1 MTNPFT
7 SENFQEEMKPKLS
20 MAFKALEFENIE
32 SSIMKVCAE
41 MSDKLGS
48 KTYEAICTIPEPTPE
63 PETEEQETDPEEVVT
78 EEAPSEEPEEQETD
92 PEGVVTEEAPS
103 EEAVEQEQAEEPAEE
118 PAAAEEPNIE
128 IQKEALDYLQRAIL
142 HFALYHHIIYLIAN
156 VDNDGVT
163 VTKSDDKTTIYK
175 YQQDQ
180 LEEQL
185 ISDAWFWLNRLIK
198 LLNDHPNEFPDW
210 AGSDEHK
217 QMEDLP
223 VSIQDFERFVG
234 VSDPTF
240 LLYAGWLV
248 REVYRECI
256 LSRQKES
263 DTLSTLQKQAICYD
277 VMARACSRL
286 AFHALPSPIRIDINN
301 EMGKNHAAQ
310 ADTTIREKVAGVFAE
325 KAAAYWKTV
334 DAEVQKK
341 QVQDTATY
349 GSARRQTERDK
360 FAVS

>member
-1 MTNPFT
+1 MTNPFN

-20 MAFKALEFENIE
+20 MAFKALEYENIE
-32 SSIMKVCAE
+32 SSIQKACVE

-48 KTYEAICTIPEPTPE
+48 ETYEAICAKPEPTPDPE
-63 PETEEQETDPEEVVT
+63 PTPGEESEEQVEDLQEQETDTANE
-78 EEAPSEEPEEQETD
+78 EEATD
-92 PEGVVTEEAPS
+92 SGVKA
-103 EEAVEQEQAEEPAEE
+103 
-118 PAAAEEPNIE
+118 
-128 IQKEALDYLQRAIL
+128 EALDYLQRAIL

-156 VDNDGVT
+156 VSNDGVT

-180 LEEQL
+180 LEENL
-185 ISDAWFWLNRLIK
+185 IADAWFWLDCLIK
-198 LLNDHPNEFPDW
+198 LLNDNPEEFPSWKDSE
-210 AGSDEHK
+210 AHK

-223 VSIQDFERFVG
+223 VSLSDFERYTG

-240 LLYAGWLV
+240 LLYAGWIV

-256 LSRQKES
+256 KSRTKDASLSEV
-263 DTLSTLQKQAICYD
+263 QKQAVCYD
-277 VMARACSRL
+277 VMARACRRL

-325 KAAAYWKTV
+325 KAAAYWKAV
-334 DAEVQKK
+334 DAELETIKEK
-341 QVQDTATY
+341 QTATY
-349 GSARRQTERDK
+349 KSTRQVSERDK
-360 FAVS
+360 FALS

>member
-1 MTNPFT
+1 MTNPFN

-32 SSIMKVCAE
+32 SSIVKVCSE
-41 MSDKLGS
+41 MSDKLGT
-48 KTYEAICTIPEPTPE
+48 KTYEAICTKPEPDPE
-63 PETEEQETDPEEVVT
+63 PEPEEVVEDPEQDPAEAT
-78 EEAPSEEPEEQETD
+78 EEQLRGED
-92 PEGVVTEEAPS
+92 PEPS
-103 EEAVEQEQAEEPAEE
+103 EEAPTGDVQDANDMQTVKA
-118 PAAAEEPNIE
+118 
-128 IQKEALDYLQRAIL
+128 EALDYLQRTIL

-185 ISDAWFWLNRLIK
+185 IADAWFWLNRLIK
-198 LLNDHPNEFPDW
+198 LLNDHPDVFPDW

-223 VSIQDFERFVG
+223 VSIADFERYVG

-240 LLYAGWLV
+240 LLYAGWIV

-256 LSRQKES
+256 LSRQKATASMS
-263 DTLSTLQKQAICYD
+263 DVQKQAVCYD
-277 VMARACSRL
+277 VMARACRRL

-310 ADTTIREKVAGVFAE
+310 ADTTIREKVAGIFAE
-325 KAAAYWKTV
+325 KAAAYWKAV
-334 DAEVQKK
+334 DAELQVK
-341 QVQDTATY
+341 QEQNTATY
-349 GSARRQTERDK
+349 RSARRPSERDK
-360 FAVS
+360 FAIS

>member
-1 MTNPFT
+1 MTNPFN

-20 MAFKALEFENIE
+20 MAFKALEYENIE
-32 SSIMKVCAE
+32 SSIQKACVE

-48 KTYEAICTIPEPTPE
+48 DTYEAICAK
-63 PETEEQETDPEEVVT
+63 PEE
-78 EEAPSEEPEEQETD
+78 EEATD
-92 PEGVVTEEAPS
+92 SGVKA
-103 EEAVEQEQAEEPAEE
+103 
-118 PAAAEEPNIE
+118 
-128 IQKEALDYLQRAIL
+128 EALDYMQRAIL

-156 VDNDGVT
+156 VSNDGVT

-180 LEEQL
+180 LEENL
-185 ISDAWFWLNRLIK
+185 IADAWFWLNRLIK
-198 LLNDHPNEFPDW
+198 LLNDNPEEFPSWKD
-210 AGSDEHK
+210 SDAHK

-223 VSIQDFERFVG
+223 VSLSDFERYTG

-240 LLYAGWLV
+240 LLYAGWIV

-256 LSRQKES
+256 MSRTKEASLSEV
-263 DTLSTLQKQAICYD
+263 QKQAVCYD
-277 VMARACSRL
+277 VMARACRRL

-325 KAAAYWKTV
+325 KAAAYWKAV
-334 DAEVQKK
+334 DAELEIKK
-341 QVQDTATY
+341 EEQTATY
-349 GSARRQTERDK
+349 KSTRQVSERDK

>member
-7 SENFQEEMKPKLS
+7 SESFQEEMKPKLS
-20 MAFKALEFENIE
+20 MAFKALEYENIE
-32 SSIMKVCAE
+32 SSIQKACME
-41 MSDKLGS
+41 LSDKLGID
-48 KTYEAICTIPEPTPE
+48 TYEAICAKPEPAPE
-63 PETEEQETDPEEVVT
+63 EESEEQVEDLQEQETETANE
-78 EEAPSEEPEEQETD
+78 EEATD
-92 PEGVVTEEAPS
+92 SGVKA
-103 EEAVEQEQAEEPAEE
+103 
-118 PAAAEEPNIE
+118 
-128 IQKEALDYLQRAIL
+128 EALDYLQRAIL

-156 VDNDGVT
+156 VSNDGVT

-180 LEEQL
+180 LEENL
-185 ISDAWFWLNRLIK
+185 IADAWFWLNRLIK
-198 LLNDHPNEFPDW
+198 LLNDNPEEFPSWKDSE
-210 AGSDEHK
+210 AHK

-223 VSIQDFERFVG
+223 VSIDDFARYVG

-256 LSRQKES
+256 QSRQTADAS
-263 DTLSTLQKQAICYD
+263 LSEVQKQAVCYD
-277 VMARACSRL
+277 VMARACRRL

-325 KAAAYWKTV
+325 KAAAYWKAV
-334 DAEVQKK
+334 DAELQTK
-341 QVQDTATY
+341 QEQNTATY
-349 GSARRQTERDK
+349 QSARRISERDK

>member
-1 MTNPFT
+1 MTIPFT
-7 SENFQEEMKPKLS
+7 SESFQEEMKPKLS
-20 MAFKALEFENIE
+20 MAFKALEYENIE
-32 SSIMKVCAE
+32 SSIEKVCAE

-48 KTYEAICTIPEPTPE
+48 KTYEAICKKSDPEPEPEPTPE
-63 PETEEQETDPEEVVT
+63 PEPEEPV
-78 EEAPSEEPEEQETD
+78 EDPQEP
-92 PEGVVTEEAPS
+92 
-103 EEAVEQEQAEEPAEE
+103 
-118 PAAAEEPNIE
+118 AAEEPTGDVQDGNE
-128 IQKEALDYLQRAIL
+128 TGTTVKADALDYLQRAIL

-180 LEEQL
+180 LEENL

-198 LLNDHPNEFPDW
+198 LLNDHQEEFPDW
-210 AGSDEHK
+210 AGSDERK

-223 VSIQDFERFVG
+223 VSISDFERYVG

-240 LLYAGWLV
+240 LLYAGWIV

-256 LSRQKES
+256 KSRTEGASLSEV
-263 DTLSTLQKQAICYD
+263 QKQAICYD
-277 VMARACSRL
+277 VMARACRRL

-325 KAAAYWKTV
+325 KAAAYWKAV
-334 DAEVQKK
+334 DAEL
-341 QVQDTATY
+341 QVKEEQSAAVY
-349 GSARRQTERDK
+349 KSARAISERDK

>member
-1 MTNPFT
+1 MTNPFN

-20 MAFKALEFENIE
+20 MAFKALEYENIE
-32 SSIMKVCAE
+32 SSIQKACVE

-48 KTYEAICTIPEPTPE
+48 ETYEAICAKPEPTPDPEPTPE
-63 PETEEQETDPEEVVT
+63 EESEEQVEDLQEQETETANE
-78 EEAPSEEPEEQETD
+78 EEATD
-92 PEGVVTEEAPS
+92 SGVKT
-103 EEAVEQEQAEEPAEE
+103 
-118 PAAAEEPNIE
+118 
-128 IQKEALDYLQRAIL
+128 EALDYLQRAIL

-156 VDNDGVT
+156 VSNDGVT

-180 LEEQL
+180 LEENL
-185 ISDAWFWLNRLIK
+185 IADAWFWLNRLIK
-198 LLNDHPNEFPDW
+198 LLNDNPEEFPSWKDSE
-210 AGSDEHK
+210 AHK

-223 VSIQDFERFVG
+223 VSLSDFERYTG

-240 LLYAGWLV
+240 LLYAGWIV

-256 LSRQKES
+256 MSRTKEASLSEV
-263 DTLSTLQKQAICYD
+263 QKQAICYD
-277 VMARACSRL
+277 VMARACRRL

-325 KAAAYWKTV
+325 KAAAYWKAV
-334 DAEVQKK
+334 DAELERKK
-341 QVQDTATY
+341 EEQTATY
-349 GSARRQTERDK
+349 KSTRQVSERDK

>member
-1 MTNPFT
+1 MSIPFT

-32 SSIMKVCAE
+32 SSIAKVCTE
-41 MSDKLGS
+41 MSDKLGA
-48 KTYEAICTIPEPTPE
+48 KTYEAICNIPEPTPE
-63 PETEEQETDPEEVVT
+63 PNPEEPVINPEEV
-78 EEAPSEEPEEQETD
+78 D
-92 PEGVVTEEAPS
+92 P
-103 EEAVEQEQAEEPAEE
+103 QEPAEE
-118 PAAAEEPNIE
+118 ASEQEQTEEPVADPGE
-128 IQKEALDYLQRAIL
+128 VTTDEAPAEKVSTGVKVEALDYLQRAIL

-156 VDNDGVT
+156 VSNDGVT

-180 LEEQL
+180 LEENL

-198 LLNDHPNEFPDW
+198 LLNDHPDEFKDW
-210 AGSDEHK
+210 AGSDECK

-223 VSIQDFERFVG
+223 VSISDFERYVG

-240 LLYAGWLV
+240 LLYAGWIV

-256 LSRQKES
+256 KSRTEDASLSEV
-263 DTLSTLQKQAICYD
+263 QKQAICYD
-277 VMARACSRL
+277 VMARACRRL

-325 KAAAYWKTV
+325 KAAAYWKAV
-334 DAEVQKK
+334 DTEL
-341 QVQDTATY
+341 QVKEEQSAAVY
-349 GSARRQTERDK
+349 KSARAISERDK

>member
-1 MTNPFT
+1 MTNPFN

-20 MAFKALEFENIE
+20 MAFKALEYENIE
-32 SSIMKVCAE
+32 SSIQKACVE
-41 MSDKLGS
+41 MSDKVGS
-48 KTYEAICTIPEPTPE
+48 ETYEAICAK
-63 PETEEQETDPEEVVT
+63 PEE
-78 EEAPSEEPEEQETD
+78 EEATD
-92 PEGVVTEEAPS
+92 SGVKAEA
-103 EEAVEQEQAEEPAEE
+103 
-118 PAAAEEPNIE
+118 I
-128 IQKEALDYLQRAIL
+128 DYLQLAIL

-156 VDNDGVT
+156 VSNDGVT

-180 LEEQL
+180 LEENL
-185 ISDAWFWLNRLIK
+185 IADAWFWLNRLIK
-198 LLNDHPNEFPDW
+198 LLNDNPEEFPSWKDSE
-210 AGSDEHK
+210 AHK

-223 VSIQDFERFVG
+223 VSLSDFERYTG

-240 LLYAGWLV
+240 LLYAGWIV

-256 LSRQKES
+256 KSRTKDASLSEV
-263 DTLSTLQKQAICYD
+263 QKQAVCYD
-277 VMARACSRL
+277 VMARACRRL

-325 KAAAYWKTV
+325 KAAAYWKAV
-334 DAEVQKK
+334 DAELEIKK
-341 QVQDTATY
+341 EELTATY
-349 GSARRQTERDK
+349 KSTRQVSERDK

>member
-20 MAFKALEFENIE
+20 MAFKALEYENIE
-32 SSIMKVCAE
+32 SSITKVCAE
-41 MSDKLGS
+41 MSDKLGT
-48 KTYEAICTIPEPTPE
+48 KTYEAICTKPEPTPDPE
-63 PETEEQETDPEEVVT
+63 PEPNEVVEDPEQDPVEATEEQLRGEDP
-78 EEAPSEEPEEQETD
+78 
-92 PEGVVTEEAPS
+92 
-103 EEAVEQEQAEEPAEE
+103 EPAEE
-118 PAAAEEPNIE
+118 EPTGDVQDENE
-128 IQKEALDYLQRAIL
+128 MQTTVKAEALDYLQRTIL

-180 LEEQL
+180 LEENL

-210 AGSDEHK
+210 AGSDECK

-223 VSIQDFERFVG
+223 VSIADFERYVG

-256 LSRQKES
+256 QSRQKADAS
-263 DTLSTLQKQAICYD
+263 LSEVQKQAICYD
-277 VMARACSRL
+277 VMARACRRL

-310 ADTTIREKVAGVFAE
+310 ADTTIREKVAGIFAE
-325 KAAAYWKTV
+325 KAAAYWKAV
-334 DAEVQKK
+334 DTELEIKK
-341 QVQDTATY
+341 EEQTATY
-349 GSARRQTERDK
+349 KSTRQVSERDK

>member
-1 MTNPFT
+1 MTNPFN

-20 MAFKALEFENIE
+20 MAFKALEYENIE
-32 SSIMKVCAE
+32 SSIQKACVE

-48 KTYEAICTIPEPTPE
+48 ETYEAICAK
-63 PETEEQETDPEEVVT
+63 PEE
-78 EEAPSEEPEEQETD
+78 EEATD
-92 PEGVVTEEAPS
+92 SGVKA
-103 EEAVEQEQAEEPAEE
+103 
-118 PAAAEEPNIE
+118 
-128 IQKEALDYLQRAIL
+128 EALDYLQRAIL

-156 VDNDGVT
+156 VSNDGVT

-180 LEEQL
+180 LEENL
-185 ISDAWFWLNRLIK
+185 IADAWFWLNRLIK
-198 LLNDHPNEFPDW
+198 LLNDNPEEFPSWKDSK
-210 AGSDEHK
+210 AHK

-223 VSIQDFERFVG
+223 VSLSDFEHYTG

-240 LLYAGWLV
+240 LLYAGWIV
-248 REVYRECI
+248 REVYKECI
-256 LSRQKES
+256 KSRTKDASLSEV
-263 DTLSTLQKQAICYD
+263 QKQAICYD
-277 VMARACSRL
+277 VMARACRRL

-325 KAAAYWKTV
+325 KAAAYWKAV
-334 DAEVQKK
+334 DAELETIKEEQ
-341 QVQDTATY
+341 TATY
-349 GSARRQTERDK
+349 KSTRQVSERDK

>member
-1 MTNPFT
+1 MTNPFN

-20 MAFKALEFENIE
+20 MAFKALEYENIE
-32 SSIMKVCAE
+32 SSIQKACVE

-48 KTYEAICTIPEPTPE
+48 DTYEAICAK
-63 PETEEQETDPEEVVT
+63 PEE
-78 EEAPSEEPEEQETD
+78 EEATD
-92 PEGVVTEEAPS
+92 SGVKA
-103 EEAVEQEQAEEPAEE
+103 
-118 PAAAEEPNIE
+118 
-128 IQKEALDYLQRAIL
+128 EALDYLQRAIL

-156 VDNDGVT
+156 VSNDGVT

-180 LEEQL
+180 LEENL
-185 ISDAWFWLNRLIK
+185 IADAWFWLNRLIK
-198 LLNDHPNEFPDW
+198 LLNDNPEEFPSWKD
-210 AGSDEHK
+210 SDAHK

-223 VSIQDFERFVG
+223 VSLSDFERYTG

-240 LLYAGWLV
+240 LLYAGWIV

-256 LSRQKES
+256 KSRTKDASLSEV
-263 DTLSTLQKQAICYD
+263 QKQAVCYD
-277 VMARACSRL
+277 VMARACRRL

-325 KAAAYWKTV
+325 KAAAYWKAV
-334 DAEVQKK
+334 DAELEIKK
-341 QVQDTATY
+341 EEQTATY
-349 GSARRQTERDK
+349 KSTRQVSERDK

>member
-1 MTNPFT
+1 MTNPFN

-20 MAFKALEFENIE
+20 MAFKALEYENIE
-32 SSIMKVCAE
+32 SSIQKACVE

-48 KTYEAICTIPEPTPE
+48 ETYEAICAKPE
-63 PETEEQETDPEEVVT
+63 D
-78 EEAPSEEPEEQETD
+78 EEATD
-92 PEGVVTEEAPS
+92 SGVKA
-103 EEAVEQEQAEEPAEE
+103 
-118 PAAAEEPNIE
+118 
-128 IQKEALDYLQRAIL
+128 EALDYLQRAIL

-156 VDNDGVT
+156 VSNDGVT

-180 LEEQL
+180 LEENL
-185 ISDAWFWLNRLIK
+185 IADAWFWLNRLIK
-198 LLNDHPNEFPDW
+198 LLNDNPEEFPSWKD
-210 AGSDEHK
+210 SDAHK

-223 VSIQDFERFVG
+223 VSLSDFERYTG

-240 LLYAGWLV
+240 LLYAGWIV

-256 LSRQKES
+256 KSRTKDASLSEV
-263 DTLSTLQKQAICYD
+263 QKQAVCYD
-277 VMARACSRL
+277 VMARACRRL

-325 KAAAYWKTV
+325 KAAAYWKVV
-334 DAEVQKK
+334 DAELEIKK
-341 QVQDTATY
+341 EEQTATY
-349 GSARRQTERDK
+349 KSTRQVSERDK

>member
-7 SENFQEEMKPKLS
+7 SESFQEEMKPKLS
-20 MAFKALEFENIE
+20 MAFKALEYENIE
-32 SSIMKVCAE
+32 SSIEKVCAE

-48 KTYEAICTIPEPTPE
+48 KTYEAICKKPDPDPEPEPTPE
-63 PETEEQETDPEEVVT
+63 PEPEEVVEDPEHDPAEAT
-78 EEAPSEEPEEQETD
+78 EEQLRGEDPVPEQDSD
-92 PEGVVTEEAPS
+92 PEVKA
-103 EEAVEQEQAEEPAEE
+103 
-118 PAAAEEPNIE
+118 
-128 IQKEALDYLQRAIL
+128 EALDYLQRAIL

-180 LEEQL
+180 LEENL

-198 LLNDHPNEFPDW
+198 LLNDHPDEFPDW
-210 AGSDEHK
+210 AGSDECK

-223 VSIQDFERFVG
+223 VSISDFERYVG

-240 LLYAGWLV
+240 LLYAGWIV

-256 LSRQKES
+256 KSRTEVAS
-263 DTLSTLQKQAICYD
+263 MSEVQKQAICYD
-277 VMARACSRL
+277 VMARACRRL

-325 KAAAYWKTV
+325 KAAAYWKAV
-334 DAEVQKK
+334 DAEL
-341 QVQDTATY
+341 QVKEEQSAAVY
-349 GSARRQTERDK
+349 KSARAISERDK

>member
-1 MTNPFT
+1 MTNPFN

-20 MAFKALEFENIE
+20 MAFKALEYENIE
-32 SSIMKVCAE
+32 SSIQKACVE

-48 KTYEAICTIPEPTPE
+48 DTYEAICAK
-63 PETEEQETDPEEVVT
+63 PEE
-78 EEAPSEEPEEQETD
+78 EEATD
-92 PEGVVTEEAPS
+92 SGVKAG
-103 EEAVEQEQAEEPAEE
+103 
-118 PAAAEEPNIE
+118 
-128 IQKEALDYLQRAIL
+128 ALDYLQRAIL

-156 VDNDGVT
+156 VSNDGVT

-180 LEEQL
+180 LEENL
-185 ISDAWFWLNRLIK
+185 IADAWFWLNRLIK
-198 LLNDHPNEFPDW
+198 LLNDNPEKFPSWKD
-210 AGSDEHK
+210 SDAHK

-223 VSIQDFERFVG
+223 VSLSDFERYTG

-240 LLYAGWLV
+240 MLYAGWIV

-256 LSRQKES
+256 KSRTKDASLSEV
-263 DTLSTLQKQAICYD
+263 QKQAVCYD
-277 VMARACSRL
+277 VMARACRRL

-325 KAAAYWKTV
+325 KAAAYWKAV
-334 DAEVQKK
+334 DAELETIKEEQ
-341 QVQDTATY
+341 TATY
-349 GSARRQTERDK
+349 KSTRQVSERDK

>member
-20 MAFKALEFENIE
+20 MAFKALEYENIE
-32 SSIMKVCAE
+32 SSIEKVCAE

-48 KTYEAICTIPEPTPE
+48 KTYEAICKKPDPEPEPEPTPE
-63 PETEEQETDPEEVVT
+63 PEPEEVV
-78 EEAPSEEPEEQETD
+78 EDPQEPE
-92 PEGVVTEEAPS
+92 P
-103 EEAVEQEQAEEPAEE
+103 EEAVEDPQEP
-118 PAAAEEPNIE
+118 AAEEPTGEVQDGNE
-128 IQKEALDYLQRAIL
+128 MRTKVKAEALDYLQRAIL

-180 LEEQL
+180 LEENL

-198 LLNDHPNEFPDW
+198 LLNDHPDEFPDW

-223 VSIQDFERFVG
+223 VSISDFERYVG

-240 LLYAGWLV
+240 LLYAGWIV

-256 LSRQKES
+256 KSRTEGASLSEV
-263 DTLSTLQKQAICYD
+263 QKQAVCYD
-277 VMARACSRL
+277 VMARACRRL

-325 KAAAYWKTV
+325 KAAAYWGAV
-334 DAEVQKK
+334 DAEL
-341 QVQDTATY
+341 QVKEEKSAAVY
-349 GSARRQTERDK
+349 KSARAISERDK

>member
-1 MTNPFT
+1 MTNPFN

-20 MAFKALEFENIE
+20 MAFKALEYENIE
-32 SSIMKVCAE
+32 SSIQKACVE

-48 KTYEAICTIPEPTPE
+48 DTYEAICAK
-63 PETEEQETDPEEVVT
+63 PEE
-78 EEAPSEEPEEQETD
+78 EEATD
-92 PEGVVTEEAPS
+92 SGVKA
-103 EEAVEQEQAEEPAEE
+103 
-118 PAAAEEPNIE
+118 
-128 IQKEALDYLQRAIL
+128 EALDYLQRAIL

-156 VDNDGVT
+156 VSNDGVT

-180 LEEQL
+180 LEENL
-185 ISDAWFWLNRLIK
+185 IADAWFWLNRLIK
-198 LLNDHPNEFPDW
+198 LLNDNPEEFPSWKDSE
-210 AGSDEHK
+210 AHK
-217 QMEDLP
+217 QMDDLP
-223 VSIQDFERFVG
+223 VSLSDFERYTG

-240 LLYAGWLV
+240 LLYAGWIV

-256 LSRQKES
+256 KSRTKEASLSEV
-263 DTLSTLQKQAICYD
+263 QKQAVCYD
-277 VMARACSRL
+277 VMARACRRL

-325 KAAAYWKTV
+325 KAAAYWKAV
-334 DAEVQKK
+334 DAELEIKK
-341 QVQDTATY
+341 EEQTATY
-349 GSARRQTERDK
+349 KSTRQVSERDK

>member
-1 MTNPFT
+1 MTNPFN

-20 MAFKALEFENIE
+20 MAFKALEYENIE
-32 SSIMKVCAE
+32 SSIQKACVE

-48 KTYEAICTIPEPTPE
+48 DTYEAICAKQ
-63 PETEEQETDPEEVVT
+63 EE
-78 EEAPSEEPEEQETD
+78 EEATD
-92 PEGVVTEEAPS
+92 SGVKA
-103 EEAVEQEQAEEPAEE
+103 
-118 PAAAEEPNIE
+118 
-128 IQKEALDYLQRAIL
+128 EALDYLQRAIL

-156 VDNDGVT
+156 VSNDGVT

-180 LEEQL
+180 LEENL
-185 ISDAWFWLNRLIK
+185 IADAWFWLNRLIK
-198 LLNDHPNEFPDW
+198 LLNDNPEEFPSWKDSE
-210 AGSDEHK
+210 AHK

-223 VSIQDFERFVG
+223 VSIDDFARYTG

-240 LLYAGWLV
+240 LLYAGWIV

-256 LSRQKES
+256 KSRTKDASLSEV
-263 DTLSTLQKQAICYD
+263 QKQAVCYD
-277 VMARACSRL
+277 VMARACRRL

-310 ADTTIREKVAGVFAE
+310 ADTTIREKVACVFAE
-325 KAAAYWKTV
+325 KAAAYWKAV
-334 DAEVQKK
+334 DAELEIKK
-341 QVQDTATY
+341 EEQTATY
-349 GSARRQTERDK
+349 KSTRQVSERDK

>member
-1 MTNPFT
+1 MTNPFN

-20 MAFKALEFENIE
+20 MAFKALEYENIE
-32 SSIMKVCAE
+32 SSIQKACLE

-48 KTYEAICTIPEPTPE
+48 ETYEAICAK
-63 PETEEQETDPEEVVT
+63 PEE
-78 EEAPSEEPEEQETD
+78 EEATD
-92 PEGVVTEEAPS
+92 SGVKA
-103 EEAVEQEQAEEPAEE
+103 
-118 PAAAEEPNIE
+118 
-128 IQKEALDYLQRAIL
+128 EALDYLQRAIL

-156 VDNDGVT
+156 VSNDGVT

-180 LEEQL
+180 LEENL
-185 ISDAWFWLNRLIK
+185 IADAWFWLNRLIK
-198 LLNDHPNEFPDW
+198 LLNDNPEEFPSWKDSE
-210 AGSDEHK
+210 AHK
-217 QMEDLP
+217 QMDDLP
-223 VSIQDFERFVG
+223 VSLSDFERYTG

-240 LLYAGWLV
+240 LLYAGWIV

-256 LSRQKES
+256 KSRTKDASLSEV
-263 DTLSTLQKQAICYD
+263 QKQAVCYD
-277 VMARACSRL
+277 VMDRACRRL

-325 KAAAYWKTV
+325 KAAAYWKAV
-334 DAEVQKK
+334 DAELEMKK
-341 QVQDTATY
+341 EEQTATY
-349 GSARRQTERDK
+349 KSTRQFSERDK

>member
-1 MTNPFT
+1 MTNPFN

-20 MAFKALEFENIE
+20 MAFKALEYENIE
-32 SSIMKVCAE
+32 SSIQKACIE

-48 KTYEAICTIPEPTPE
+48 ETYETICAKPEKKKA
-63 PETEEQETDPEEVVT
+63 TD
-78 EEAPSEEPEEQETD
+78 S
-92 PEGVVTEEAPS
+92 GVKA
-103 EEAVEQEQAEEPAEE
+103 
-118 PAAAEEPNIE
+118 
-128 IQKEALDYLQRAIL
+128 EALDYLQRAIL

-156 VDNDGVT
+156 VSNDGVT

-180 LEEQL
+180 LEENL
-185 ISDAWFWLNRLIK
+185 IADAWFWLNRLIK
-198 LLNDHPNEFPDW
+198 LLNDNPEEFPSWKDSE
-210 AGSDEHK
+210 AHK

-223 VSIQDFERFVG
+223 VSISDFERYTG

-240 LLYAGWLV
+240 LLYAGWIV

-256 LSRQKES
+256 KSRTSEASLSEV
-263 DTLSTLQKQAICYD
+263 QKQAICYD
-277 VMARACSRL
+277 VMARACRRL

-325 KAAAYWKTV
+325 KAAAYWKAV
-334 DAEVQKK
+334 DAELEIKK
-341 QVQDTATY
+341 EEQTATY
-349 GSARRQTERDK
+349 KSTRQVSERDK

>member
-20 MAFKALEFENIE
+20 MAFKALEYENIE
-32 SSIMKVCAE
+32 SSIEKVCAE

-48 KTYEAICTIPEPTPE
+48 KTYEAICKKPDPEPEPEPTPE
-63 PETEEQETDPEEVVT
+63 PEPEEVV
-78 EEAPSEEPEEQETD
+78 ED
-92 PEGVVTEEAPS
+92 P
-103 EEAVEQEQAEEPAEE
+103 QE
-118 PAAAEEPNIE
+118 PAAEEATGDVQDGNE
-128 IQKEALDYLQRAIL
+128 MGTAVKAEALDYLQRAIL

-180 LEEQL
+180 LEENL

-198 LLNDHPNEFPDW
+198 LLNDNPNTFPDW
-210 AGSDEHK
+210 AGSDECK

-223 VSIQDFERFVG
+223 VSISDFERYVG

-240 LLYAGWLV
+240 LLYAGWIV

-256 LSRQKES
+256 KSRTEGASLSEV
-263 DTLSTLQKQAICYD
+263 QKQAICYD
-277 VMARACSRL
+277 VMARACRRL

-325 KAAAYWKTV
+325 KAAAYWKAV
-334 DAEVQKK
+334 DAEL
-341 QVQDTATY
+341 QVKEEQSAAVY
-349 GSARRQTERDK
+349 KSARAISERDK

>member
-20 MAFKALEFENIE
+20 MAFKALEYENIE
-32 SSIMKVCAE
+32 SSIEKVCAE
-41 MSDKLGS
+41 MSDKLGT
-48 KTYEAICTIPEPTPE
+48 KTYEAICKKPDPEQEPEPTPE
-63 PETEEQETDPEEVVT
+63 PEPEEVVEDPEQDPAEAT
-78 EEAPSEEPEEQETD
+78 EEQLRGED
-92 PEGVVTEEAPS
+92 PEP
-103 EEAVEQEQAEEPAEE
+103 
-118 PAAAEEPNIE
+118 AAEEPTGDVQDGNE
-128 IQKEALDYLQRAIL
+128 MGTSVKAEALDYLQRAIL

-180 LEEQL
+180 LEENL
-185 ISDAWFWLNRLIK
+185 IGDAWFWLNRLIK
-198 LLNDHPNEFPDW
+198 LLNDNPGTFPDW
-210 AGSDEHK
+210 ANSDEHK

-223 VSIQDFERFVG
+223 VSIADFERYVG

-240 LLYAGWLV
+240 LLYAGWIV

-256 LSRQKES
+256 KSRTEGASLSEV
-263 DTLSTLQKQAICYD
+263 QKQAICYD
-277 VMARACSRL
+277 VMARACRRL

-325 KAAAYWKTV
+325 KAAAYWKAV
-334 DAEVQKK
+334 DAEL
-341 QVQDTATY
+341 QVKEEQSAAVY
-349 GSARRQTERDK
+349 KSARAISERDK

>member
-1 MTNPFT
+1 MTNPFN

-20 MAFKALEFENIE
+20 MAFKALEYENIE
-32 SSIMKVCAE
+32 SSIQKACVE

-48 KTYEAICTIPEPTPE
+48 ETYEAICAK
-63 PETEEQETDPEEVVT
+63 PEE
-78 EEAPSEEPEEQETD
+78 EEATD
-92 PEGVVTEEAPS
+92 SGVKAEA
-103 EEAVEQEQAEEPAEE
+103 
-118 PAAAEEPNIE
+118 I
-128 IQKEALDYLQRAIL
+128 DYLQRAIL

-156 VDNDGVT
+156 VSNDGVT

-180 LEEQL
+180 LEENL
-185 ISDAWFWLNRLIK
+185 IADAWFWLNRLIK
-198 LLNDHPNEFPDW
+198 LLNDNPEEFPSWKDSE
-210 AGSDEHK
+210 AHK

-223 VSIQDFERFVG
+223 VSLSDFERYTG

-240 LLYAGWLV
+240 LLYAGWIV

-256 LSRQKES
+256 KSRTKDASLSEV
-263 DTLSTLQKQAICYD
+263 QKQAVCYD
-277 VMARACSRL
+277 VMARACRRL

-325 KAAAYWKTV
+325 KAAAYWKAV
-334 DAEVQKK
+334 DAELEIKK
-341 QVQDTATY
+341 EELTATY
-349 GSARRQTERDK
+349 KSTRQVSERDK

>member
-1 MTNPFT
+1 MTNPFN

-20 MAFKALEFENIE
+20 MAFKALEYENIE
-32 SSIMKVCAE
+32 SSIQKACVE

-48 KTYEAICTIPEPTPE
+48 ETYEAICAKPDKKKA
-63 PETEEQETDPEEVVT
+63 TD
-78 EEAPSEEPEEQETD
+78 S
-92 PEGVVTEEAPS
+92 GVKA
-103 EEAVEQEQAEEPAEE
+103 
-118 PAAAEEPNIE
+118 
-128 IQKEALDYLQRAIL
+128 EALDYLQRAIL

-156 VDNDGVT
+156 VSNDGVT

-180 LEEQL
+180 LEENL
-185 ISDAWFWLNRLIK
+185 IADAWFWLNRLIK
-198 LLNDHPNEFPDW
+198 LLNDNPEEFPSWKDSE
-210 AGSDEHK
+210 AHK

-223 VSIQDFERFVG
+223 VSLSDFERYTG

-240 LLYAGWLV
+240 LLYAGWIV

-256 LSRQKES
+256 KSRTKDASLSEV
-263 DTLSTLQKQAICYD
+263 QKQAVCYD
-277 VMARACSRL
+277 VMARACRRL

-325 KAAAYWKTV
+325 KAAAYWKAV
-334 DAEVQKK
+334 DAELEIKK
-341 QVQDTATY
+341 EEQTATY
-349 GSARRQTERDK
+349 KSTRQVSERDK

>member
-1 MTNPFT
+1 MTNPFN

-20 MAFKALEFENIE
+20 MAFKALEYENIE
-32 SSIMKVCAE
+32 SSIQKACVE

-48 KTYEAICTIPEPTPE
+48 ETYEAICAKPEPTPDPEPTPE
-63 PETEEQETDPEEVVT
+63 EESEEQIEDLQEQETEAANQ
-78 EEAPSEEPEEQETD
+78 EEATD
-92 PEGVVTEEAPS
+92 SGVKA
-103 EEAVEQEQAEEPAEE
+103 
-118 PAAAEEPNIE
+118 
-128 IQKEALDYLQRAIL
+128 EALDYLQRAIL

-156 VDNDGVT
+156 VSNDGVT

-180 LEEQL
+180 LEENL
-185 ISDAWFWLNRLIK
+185 IADAWFWLNRLIK
-198 LLNDHPNEFPDW
+198 LLNDNPEEFPSWKDSE
-210 AGSDEHK
+210 AHK

-223 VSIQDFERFVG
+223 VSLSDFERYTG

-240 LLYAGWLV
+240 LLYAGWIV

-256 LSRQKES
+256 MSRTKEASLSEV
-263 DTLSTLQKQAICYD
+263 QKQAVCYD
-277 VMARACSRL
+277 VMARACRRL

-310 ADTTIREKVAGVFAE
+310 ADTTIREKVAGVFVE
-325 KAAAYWKTV
+325 KAAAYWKAV
-334 DAEVQKK
+334 DAELEIKK
-341 QVQDTATY
+341 EEQTATY
-349 GSARRQTERDK
+349 KSTRQVSERDK

>member
-20 MAFKALEFENIE
+20 MAFKALEYENIE
-32 SSIMKVCAE
+32 SSIEKVCAE

-48 KTYEAICTIPEPTPE
+48 KTYEAICEKPEPAPE
-63 PETEEQETDPEEVVT
+63 PEEPEINPEEVNPEEQVEEQEQT
-78 EEAPSEEPEEQETD
+78 
-92 PEGVVTEEAPS
+92 
-103 EEAVEQEQAEEPAEE
+103 AEEPTDDVRNANEMVTTVK
-118 PAAAEEPNIE
+118 A
-128 IQKEALDYLQRAIL
+128 EALDYLQRAIL

-180 LEEQL
+180 LEENL

-198 LLNDHPNEFPDW
+198 LLNDNTGEFPDW
-210 AGSDEHK
+210 AGSDERK

-223 VSIQDFERFVG
+223 VSIADFERYVG

-240 LLYAGWLV
+240 LLYAAWIV
-248 REVYRECI
+248 REVYRECVKSRTKGAS
-256 LSRQKES
+256 LSEV
-263 DTLSTLQKQAICYD
+263 QKQAICYD
-277 VMARACSRL
+277 VMARACRRL

-325 KAAAYWKTV
+325 KAAAYWKAV
-334 DAEVQKK
+334 DAEL
-341 QVQDTATY
+341 QVKEEQSAAVY
-349 GSARRQTERDK
+349 KSARVISERDK

>member
-1 MTNPFT
+1 MTNPFN

-20 MAFKALEFENIE
+20 MAFKALEYENIE
-32 SSIMKVCAE
+32 SSIQKACVE

-48 KTYEAICTIPEPTPE
+48 ETYEAICAKPEPTPDPEPTPE
-63 PETEEQETDPEEVVT
+63 EATD
-78 EEAPSEEPEEQETD
+78 S
-92 PEGVVTEEAPS
+92 GVKT
-103 EEAVEQEQAEEPAEE
+103 
-118 PAAAEEPNIE
+118 
-128 IQKEALDYLQRAIL
+128 EALDYLQRAIL

-156 VDNDGVT
+156 VSNDGVT

-180 LEEQL
+180 LEENL
-185 ISDAWFWLNRLIK
+185 IADAWFWLNRLIK
-198 LLNDHPNEFPDW
+198 LLNDNPEEFPSWKD
-210 AGSDEHK
+210 SDAHK
-217 QMEDLP
+217 QMEYLP
-223 VSIQDFERFVG
+223 VSLSDFERYTG

-240 LLYAGWLV
+240 LLYAGWIV

-256 LSRQKES
+256 KSRTKDASLSEV
-263 DTLSTLQKQAICYD
+263 QKQAICYD
-277 VMARACSRL
+277 VMARACRRL

-325 KAAAYWKTV
+325 KAAAYWKAV
-334 DAEVQKK
+334 DAELEMKK
-341 QVQDTATY
+341 EEQTATY
-349 GSARRQTERDK
+349 KSTRQVSERDK

>member
-32 SSIMKVCAE
+32 SSIVKVCAE
-41 MSDKLGS
+41 MSDKLGA
-48 KTYEAICTIPEPTPE
+48 KTYEAICTVPEPAQEPE
-63 PETEEQETDPEEVVT
+63 PEEPVADPEEVAT
-78 EEAPSEEPEEQETD
+78 EET
-92 PEGVVTEEAPS
+92 PS

-118 PAAAEEPNIE
+118 QAAAEEPNIE

-180 LEEQL
+180 LEERL

-198 LLNDHPNEFPDW
+198 LLNDNPNTFPDW
-210 AGSDEHK
+210 AGSDECK

-223 VSIQDFERFVG
+223 VSISDFERYVG

-240 LLYAGWLV
+240 LLYAGWIV

-256 LSRQKES
+256 KSRTEGASLSEV
-263 DTLSTLQKQAICYD
+263 QKQAVCYD
-277 VMARACSRL
+277 VMARACRRL

-325 KAAAYWKTV
+325 KAAAYWKAV
-334 DAEVQKK
+334 DAEL
-341 QVQDTATY
+341 QVKEEQSAAAY
-349 GSARRQTERDK
+349 KSARAISERDK